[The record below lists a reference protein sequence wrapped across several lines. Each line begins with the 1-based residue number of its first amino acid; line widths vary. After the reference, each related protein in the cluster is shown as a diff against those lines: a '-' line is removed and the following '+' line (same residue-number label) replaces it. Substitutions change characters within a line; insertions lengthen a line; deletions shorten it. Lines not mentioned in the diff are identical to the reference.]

1 MQTRMDIQIFS
12 LLSKSYTQK
21 KRLDDYVVIFTAQ
34 ESININNIKVKVYKK
49 VLKEICE
56 KYKRVKDFIK
66 KNLMRLL
73 S

>member
-1 MQTRMDIQIFS
+1 MDIQIFA

-21 KRLDDYVVIFTAQ
+21 KKLDDYVIIFTAQ
-34 ESININNIKVKVYKK
+34 ESINMNNIKVKVYKK

-56 KYKRVKDFIK
+56 KYKGVKDFIK